1 MDFLFASV
9 RRIYKG
15 SNEKNNYPRRD
26 LMTKLINI
34 FNTRKD
40 AITATY
46 LVVLASL
53 IVVMEIAK

>member
-1 MDFLFASV
+1 
-9 RRIYKG
+9 
-15 SNEKNNYPRRD
+15 
-26 LMTKLINI
+26 MTKLTNI

-46 LVVLASL
+46 LVVLATM

>member
-15 SNEKNNYPRRD
+15 SNEKKQLPRGD
-26 LMTKLINI
+26 LMKQLTNI

-46 LVVLASL
+46 LVVLATL
-53 IVVMEIAK
+53 IVVQKIAS